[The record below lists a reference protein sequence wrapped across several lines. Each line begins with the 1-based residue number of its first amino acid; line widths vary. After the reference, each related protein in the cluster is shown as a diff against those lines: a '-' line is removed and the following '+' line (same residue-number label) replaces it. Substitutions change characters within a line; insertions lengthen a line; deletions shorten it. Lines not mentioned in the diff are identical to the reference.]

1 MKSRMRH
8 GGLWVLLL
16 FCWFPAALAQSSLD
30 RVAKI
35 IVTNIGPVV
44 ASEDLVRANIHVK
57 VGDPYLRASV
67 DDDVRN
73 LYQTGFFW
81 NIRVGDELGDNGWI
95 LTYILE
101 GKPRLT
107 NIKFEGNTK
116 YSNTKLLKKVS
127 SKINE
132 PLDERKLF
140 TDGLEIEKMYQKAGY
155 PHTTVKYVLNNVDA
169 AAGRAG
175 VTFEIQESPKI
186 KIVEVDFIGA
196 KAFKE
201 SKLRKVVKTRK
212 HWFFSWLTRS
222 GVFKEDQFEDDQE
235 KLADFYRNE
244 GYIDFELISTNF
256 VYPTPR
262 KMKIEFVISEGT
274 QYRVGS
280 VAFKG
285 TNMLWTADEIA
296 KGLKAQHD
304 ANHAKTKIG
313 AHGLEDDVGMIFK
326 PEALEHDIK
335 SVEDLYGAKGYID
348 VKQGPNLRISRVPNT
363 ESGTMDLEY
372 LIDSGQKSYI
382 HKIEIRGNSKTKDKV
397 IRRELSVAPG
407 EVFNMVRVERSKERL
422 QNMGFFDRVD
432 TRVQTDPTL
441 EPWRKDL
448 IVAVD
453 EKSTGQFTF
462 GAGFNTVDGLLG
474 FAEVS
479 QANFDLFKPPYFT
492 GGGQKFRVRVQLG
505 TQRQDYLVSF
515 VEPWFLNRKLT
526 LSIDLYHSVEDYVSL
541 NSLYNE
547 TITGARFGLTRALGS
562 DFLIGGVSY
571 TVEDIGIVDVNSN
584 APNTIIN
591 DSGYTLLQ
599 RFGTSLAYDTRNNT
613 TLPNKGQR
621 TELIGQI
628 AVGDRT
634 FWKAELGTSWYF
646 KGGIPGSV
654 LEVGGRF
661 RVAERLSRQD
671 VPFFDRYYLGG
682 QYDLRGY
689 DYRAVGPREV
699 VQDGGAYEPI
709 GGDTSWFASAE
720 YSIPLGIPHLRFAL
734 FYDIGNV
741 SAKPFSFGGIDVVG
755 KMSHGTPPEPLLT
768 PFDAGYTGR
777 YSDNWG
783 IGLRLDLPIGP
794 LRLDYGIPLTH
805 DPFSSGSGKFQ
816 FGVGFTRPF

>member
-16 FCWFPAALAQSSLD
+16 FCWVPAALAQSDFEKVS
-30 RVAKI
+30 KI
-35 IVTNIGPVV
+35 VVTNIGPVV
-44 ASEDLVRANIHVK
+44 ASDDMVRANIHVK
-57 VGDPYLRASV
+57 VGDPYVRASV

-73 LYQTGFFW
+73 LYGTGLFW
-81 NIRVGDELGDNGWI
+81 NIRVADQLGDGGVI

-107 NIKFEGNTK
+107 NIKFEGNTR

-127 SKINE
+127 SKIGE

-140 TDGLEIEKMYQKAGY
+140 TDSLDIETMYQKAGY

-169 AAGRAG
+169 AAGKAG
-175 VTFEIQESPKI
+175 VTFQIQEGFKI
-186 KIVEVDFIGA
+186 KIIEVDFIGA
-196 KAFKE
+196 KAFPQ
-201 SKLRKVVKTRK
+201 SKLRRVVKTRR
-212 HWFFSWLTRS
+212 HWMFSWLTRS
-222 GVFKEDQFEDDQE
+222 GVFKQDQFEDDQE

-244 GYIDFELISTNF
+244 GYIDFELLNTNF

-262 KMKIEFVISEGT
+262 RMKVDFVINEGT
-274 QYRVGS
+274 QYRVGT

-285 TNMLWTADEIA
+285 TNMLWTPDEIA
-296 KGLKAQHD
+296 KDLKAQHD
-304 ANHAKTKIG
+304 ANRVKTKIG
-313 AHGLEDDVGMIFK
+313 EHGLEDDAGMIFK
-326 PEALEHDIK
+326 PQALEHDIK
-335 SVEDLYGAKGYID
+335 AIEDLYGSKGYID
-348 VKQGPNLRISRVPNT
+348 VKEGPNLRVTRIPNT
-363 ESGTMDLEY
+363 ESGTMDIEY
-372 LIDSGQKSYI
+372 AIDSGQKSYI

-432 TRVQTDPTL
+432 TRVESDPTL

-453 EKSTGQFTF
+453 EKSTGQFSF

-492 GGGQKFRVRVQLG
+492 GGGQKFRIRVQLG

-526 LSIDLYHSVEDYVSL
+526 LSVDLYHSVEDFVSL
-541 NSLYNE
+541 NNLYNY
-547 TITGARFGLTRALGS
+547 TTTGARFGLTRALGS

-571 TVEDIGIVDVNSN
+571 TIEDIGIIDVNSN
-584 APNTIIN
+584 APNTILN

-621 TELIGQI
+621 TELLGQI
-628 AVGDRT
+628 AVGSRT
-634 FWKAELGTSWYF
+634 FWKAEFGTSWYF

-654 LEVGGRF
+654 LELGGRF
-661 RVAERLSRQD
+661 RVAERISGQD

-689 DYRAVGPREV
+689 DYRGVGPREV

-709 GGDTSWFASAE
+709 GGDTSWFGSAE
-720 YSIPLGIPHLRFAL
+720 YSIPMGIPHLRFAL

-741 SAKPFSFGGIDVVG
+741 SSRPFSFGGIDVVG
-755 KMSHGTPPEPLLT
+755 KTARTPIPEPQFNL
-768 PFDAGYTGR
+768 FDAGYTGR
-777 YSDNWG
+777 YSDNYGFG
-783 IGLRLDLPIGP
+783 IRLDLPIGP
-794 LRLDYGIPLTH
+794 LRLDYGIPIHH
-805 DPFSSGSGKFQ
+805 DPFNSSSGKFQ